1 MIFIYILVFFATII
15 ALVYFLRKKFNFS
28 DYSNLKEEDDYL
40 NVRIR
45 KEDEDEK

>member
-1 MIFIYILVFFATII
+1 MIFIYILLFFAAII